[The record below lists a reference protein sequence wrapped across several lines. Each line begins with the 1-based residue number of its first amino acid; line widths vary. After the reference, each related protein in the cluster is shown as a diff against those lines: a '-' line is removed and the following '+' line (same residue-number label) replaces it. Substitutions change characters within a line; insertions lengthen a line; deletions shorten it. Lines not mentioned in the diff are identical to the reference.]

1 MKELT
6 LREAIEALKA
16 GKKVRLNQRN
26 STPFC
31 LNEEGLFKFDGQEA
45 EEGIMINLG
54 YLNCLCNCISDF
66 ESIINRKCFVLVENP
81 ILDDMEK
88 NYLGSIIKPF
98 KEKYT
103 AMTITKT
110 ATKFHTAYIC
120 ITLIEKGKE
129 DYCHEEIALPY
140 FDRDKMYKGM
150 ELDREYTLEEL
161 EL

>member
-31 LNEEGLFKFDGQEA
+31 LNEDGLFKFDGQEA

-66 ESIINRKCFVLVENP
+66 ESIINRKCCVLLKNP
-81 ILDDMEK
+81 ILDDM
-88 NYLGSIIKPF
+88 
-98 KEKYT
+98 
-103 AMTITKT
+103 
-110 ATKFHTAYIC
+110 
-120 ITLIEKGKE
+120 
-129 DYCHEEIALPY
+129 
-140 FDRDKMYKGM
+140 
-150 ELDREYTLEEL
+150 
-161 EL
+161 